1 MLYMLCFV
9 YIYIHTHYDFISFYS
24 RKHWICLLASRML
37 TLTATIN
44 NNKLNNFL
52 ILDLYYRQLRAR
64 IEAIKERDMFFFLSY
79 ATNSTNLFPHSNF
92 LFENCTLENVYI
104 YKIKFHYHS
113 FPCLCIILEI
123 LDSSG
128 W

>member
-1 MLYMLCFV
+1 
-9 YIYIHTHYDFISFYS
+9 
-24 RKHWICLLASRML
+24 ML

-64 IEAIKERDMFFFLSY
+64 IEAIKGRDMFFFCPMQQTRPIFFHIPTFYSKIARWKMY
-79 ATNSTNLFPHSNF
+79 I
-92 LFENCTLENVYI
+92 YI

-128 W
+128 